1 VETQR
6 RDVVRNRQR
15 ILDAAAAAHARGEA
29 LALNAIARAADT
41 GVATVYR
48 HFASVEAL
56 EETLVWSRF
65 DELRAM
71 LQPSS
76 AASIDAVL
84 EKYFA
89 LLLSDPL
96 FETVI
101 SRSECALDRTAELR
115 NELIEELSGLMHREA
130 TGGRLRNDLDS
141 SELLALLCGLAYSA
155 RTLGVSA
162 TDPRGRMLFEVLM
175 SGLRASGA

>member
-1 VETQR
+1 M
-6 RDVVRNRQR
+6 RNRQR

-56 EETLVWSRF
+56 EETLVWDRF
-65 DELRAM
+65 DELREM

-76 AASIDAVL
+76 AASIDSVL

-89 LLLSDPL
+89 LLVSDAL
-96 FETVI
+96 FEKVV
-101 SRSECALDRTAELR
+101 SRPECALERTGELR
-115 NELIEELSGLMHREA
+115 DELIETLSAFMHREA
-130 TGGRLRNDLDS
+130 TSGRLRTDIDS
-141 SELLALLCGLAYSA
+141 GDLLALLCGIAYSA
-155 RTLGVSA
+155 RTLGASA
-162 TDPRGRMLFEVLM
+162 TAPRGRMLFEVLM
-175 SGLRASGA
+175 SGLRTLGT

>member
-1 VETQR
+1 METQR

-56 EETLVWSRF
+56 EETLVWDRF

-71 LQPSS
+71 LQPAS
-76 AASIDAVL
+76 AASIDSVL

-89 LLLSDPL
+89 LLLGDQL

-101 SRSECALDRTAELR
+101 SRSECALERTAELR
-115 NELIEELSGLMHREA
+115 DELIEALSSFMEREA
-130 TGGRLRNDLDS
+130 ARGGLRADLEPSD
-141 SELLALLCGLAYSA
+141 LLALLCGLAYSA
-155 RTLGVSA
+155 RTLGA
-162 TDPRGRMLFEVLM
+162 TADDPRGRTLFGVLM
-175 SGLRASGA
+175 SGLRPPRP